1 MGITYLGGDSGDFL
15 GWRTLMLKVGQWWM
29 APLTISHPKPHCASC
44 CLSFVLGV
52 GCREEESHKSISK
65 EGSWP
70 FERRTDIEA
79 GYCSYLN
86 LEWDEG
92 QSIPSGRVMGF
103 ENHWKGR
110 GSGLKGKKKKNI

>member
-1 MGITYLGGDSGDFL
+1 
-15 GWRTLMLKVGQWWM
+15 MLKVGQWWM
-29 APLTISHPKPHCASC
+29 APLTISHPEPHCASC

-70 FERRTDIEA
+70 FERRTDREA

-103 ENHWKGR
+103 ENHWKGK
-110 GSGLKGKKKKNI
+110 GSGLKGNEKKNI